1 MPILDFLAEP
11 FAPEEDD
18 PEFLDWYSN
27 IAKEVN
33 DYYPDFT
40 LNPDPDS
47 PNHYYDYRAAY
58 ESGAVLDERKHLP
71 SEFKHDLHPNRYIID
86 KKDLSIHD
94 TKYDTPAKFEDIV
107 LQAFQRKEYEES
119 IWKSD

>member
-27 IAKEVN
+27 ISKEAN
-33 DYYPDFT
+33 ISS
-40 LNPDPDS
+40 DPS
-47 PNHYYDYRAAY
+47 APRHYYDYKAAY
-58 ESGAVLDERKHLP
+58 EEGATLDEKKHLP
-71 SEFKHDLHPNRYIID
+71 SEFKHDLHPNRYIIN

-94 TKYDTPAKFEDIV
+94 SKYDVPAKFEDIV
-107 LQAFQRKEYEES
+107 IQAFQRKEYEES
-119 IWKSD
+119 IWKSN